1 MFDYNGDGNPVTWDA
16 VPGWPVTSGY
26 DLATGLG
33 TPDAPAYV
41 TALAGP

>member
-1 MFDYNGDGNPVTWDA
+1 MPSHLVTVDS
-16 VPGWPVTSGY
+16 VPGWPVSGGY

-41 TALAGP
+41 NALAGP